1 MTRPRPTAPRSELS
15 KLQERLNKLLEQALL
30 GGGGGLPPGGPQA
43 LAGWK
48 PLFDLVE
55 TSEDFILYAE
65 LPGVRRADVQLDS
78 DGSSLELSGQRRPL
92 GGERGYLRLEGS
104 YGPFKRRLELPEPV
118 DATRIVARLR
128 RGILEVVMP
137 KRAAQRGV
145 DVTVREE

>member
-1 MTRPRPTAPRSELS
+1 MTKPRPTAPRSELS

-118 DATRIVARLR
+118 DAGRIVARLR

>member
-1 MTRPRPTAPRSELS
+1 M
-15 KLQERLNKLLEQALL
+15 
-30 GGGGGLPPGGPQA
+30 
-43 LAGWK
+43 
-48 PLFDLVE
+48 
-55 TSEDFILYAE
+55 
-65 LPGVRRADVQLDS
+65 RRADVQLDS

-118 DATRIVARLR
+118 DAGRIVARLR